1 MKYLLSLLSLLVYF
15 GVAGQGQGVALV
27 GGTVHVG
34 NGTVL
39 ENATLT
45 FKDGQITN
53 VTNER
58 IDLAG
63 YETVDVAGQMVYPGF
78 ILANTN
84 LGLTEIAAVKATLD
98 HSEVGAYNPNLRT
111 LIAYN
116 TDSELIP
123 TFRFNGILTAQVA
136 PRAGVLAGTSSVLKL
151 DAWNWEDAAIKADD
165 GVHLA
170 WPVKFYGPRWWLG
183 ETADRPNKNYHKTV
197 ATLKTMFAQ
206 AKTYDGKIANA
217 KLAALAGVF
226 KNKQLF
232 IRANSADAI
241 VESVLFTQKMGVKN
255 VVIVGAEEA
264 LSVADFLK
272 KNNIPILL
280 SCLHRLPNQ
289 DYQNVNAPYQSA
301 AKLQAKGLLVGLIYD
316 IYSTQSER
324 NLPFIAGT
332 AAAYGLSKADA
343 LKLITSNVAKIL
355 KIDEQIGTLEKGK
368 QATLFVSKGDALDMR
383 TNQLTQAFIQGKAV
397 NLDGKQQKLYQ
408 KYKAKYK

>member
-1 MKYLLSLLSLLVYF
+1 MKYLLSLSCLLVSLSL
-15 GVAGQGQGVALV
+15 AGQSQGVALT
-27 GGTVHVG
+27 GGTLQLG

-45 FKDGQITN
+45 FKDGKIID
-53 VTNER
+53 VTSAE
-58 IDLAG
+58 IDLTG
-63 YETVDVAGQMVYPGF
+63 YKVIDVAGQIVYPGF

-136 PRAGVLAGTSSVLKL
+136 PRAGILAGTSSVVKL
-151 DAWNWEDAAIKADD
+151 DAWNWEDAAIKTDD
-165 GVHLA
+165 AVHLA
-170 WPVKFYGPRWWLG
+170 WPRKFYGPRWWLG
-183 ETADRPNKNYHKTV
+183 ETANRPNKNYAKTV
-197 ATLKTMFAQ
+197 ATLKAMFEQ
-206 AKTYDGKIANA
+206 AKIYDGKIANS
-217 KLAALAGVF
+217 KLQGLAGVF
-226 KNKQLF
+226 ETKQLF
-232 IRANSADAI
+232 IRANSGDAI
-241 VESVLFTQKMGVKN
+241 VESVLFAQNMGIEN
-255 VVIVGAEEA
+255 IVIVGAEEA

-272 KNNIPILL
+272 KNNIPVLL

-301 AKLQAKGLLVGLIYD
+301 QKLQAKGLLVGLIYD
-316 IYSTQSER
+316 IYATQSER

-332 AAAYGLSKADA
+332 AAAYGLSKTDA
-343 LKLITSNVAKIL
+343 LQMITSNVAKIL
-355 KIDEQIGTLEKGK
+355 KIDAQIGTLEKGK
-368 QATLFVSKGDALDMR
+368 HATLFVSKGDALDMR
-383 TNQLTQAFIQGKAV
+383 TNQITHAFIQGQTV
-397 NLDGKQQKLYQ
+397 DLEGKQQKLYQ